1 MTLEKLTLQKLL
13 QPKKRKE
20 HPTEP
25 QQKNKKNKKKLLQS
39 KHS

>member
-1 MTLEKLTLQKLL
+1 MTLEKLTVQKLL

-25 QQKNKKNKKKLLQS
+25 QQKKQKKKLLQS